1 MKGDILRLYAL
12 WATLLVCATMTGQQ
26 LREVSGVVRDAQTGH
41 RLAAVSVSADRGG
54 AGTVT
59 NDEGEFVI
67 KVPHE
72 TTTLSFRHLG
82 YATER
87 ALPTGGTVKVKM
99 RPEAIMLSEIV
110 VGSPLDLLRA
120 AIKKI
125 PQNYPAQPN
134 LMRCFY
140 RETTR
145 RGHRYIYVAE
155 AVAELYKSAYTQG
168 IAADRVAIVK
178 GRRLVSPKQT
188 DTLGA
193 KIQGGPTMPIYCD
206 VVKNRDYLL
215 SEQEMALY
223 SFAME
228 LPTHIDG
235 RPQIVI
241 SFHPNSVMPYALFTG
256 RYFIDRESLSLT
268 RMEISLDTSDR
279 QKATA
284 FMLHSKPAGVRF
296 KPRELIIEV
305 NYRTENGCTRMSYVR
320 NSFQFKCDWKR
331 RLFSSPYTVVSEMV
345 VTSVDSTD
353 ARPIRG
359 RNSFSSHDS
368 YYDHKEYFRDD
379 AFWGDYNIIA
389 PTERLENAINKLVK
403 KNE

>member
-1 MKGDILRLYAL
+1 
-12 WATLLVCATMTGQQ
+12 
-26 LREVSGVVRDAQTGH
+26 
-41 RLAAVSVSADRGG
+41 
-54 AGTVT
+54 
-59 NDEGEFVI
+59 
-67 KVPHE
+67 
-72 TTTLSFRHLG
+72 
-82 YATER
+82 
-87 ALPTGGTVKVKM
+87 
-99 RPEAIMLSEIV
+99 
-110 VGSPLDLLRA
+110 
-120 AIKKI
+120 
-125 PQNYPAQPN
+125 
-134 LMRCFY
+134 
-140 RETTR
+140 
-145 RGHRYIYVAE
+145 
-155 AVAELYKSAYTQG
+155 
-168 IAADRVAIVK
+168 
-178 GRRLVSPKQT
+178 
-188 DTLGA
+188 
-193 KIQGGPTMPIYCD
+193 
-206 VVKNRDYLL
+206 
-215 SEQEMALY
+215 MALY

-241 SFHPNSVMPYALFTG
+241 SFHPNRVMPYALFTG

-331 RLFSSPYTVVSEMV
+331 RLFSSSYTVVSEMV